1 MHFSNTLFKS
11 SRGITGYFSV
21 DCNLIQKRRY
31 STLGNIII
39 DEFSQINKKYMCSLL
54 SVWILFGSLVGAVS
68 DLINDRLNGIMF
80 KPKDITALLNALQQL
95 VANKFQHEI
104 FASRAA
110 EKIIT
115 NHSLE
120 SVVPTLKG
128 IL

>member
-1 MHFSNTLFKS
+1 
-11 SRGITGYFSV
+11 
-21 DCNLIQKRRY
+21 
-31 STLGNIII
+31 
-39 DEFSQINKKYMCSLL
+39 MCSLL

-68 DLINDRLNGIMF
+68 DLINDQLNGIMF

-95 VANKFQHEI
+95 VANKFQHDI